1 MKKIAVL
8 EHAAEADRIGE
19 ALRANG
25 IEFFVKSYHDSAYDG
40 LFQSQRGWGHLETG
54 PDDEEKALRLLRE
67 LRRHA
72 EEGAE

>member
-19 ALRANG
+19 ALRASG

-40 LFQSQRGWGHLETG
+40 LFQSQRGWGQLET
-54 PDDEEKALRLLRE
+54 DSLDEAEALRLLHE